1 MDTKQFQ
8 TVYNMIFRWN
18 HGVKKVSRI
27 ILSQKR
33 ASSTW
38 QPGGLTQTPYSQG
51 VQTNT
56 VHSVVLHDS
65 LCLMGR
71 INQSKEDAMGIK
83 PLEVHAKSIANEL
96 ELMLKLLGGTPE
108 ERWRA
113 IEALTGITSRA
124 VVQLVASQMDAMT
137 QSLKTVNTSLKTLK
151 VNAKALSS
159 GTQL

>member
-1 MDTKQFQ
+1 
-8 TVYNMIFRWN
+8 
-18 HGVKKVSRI
+18 
-27 ILSQKR
+27 
-33 ASSTW
+33 
-38 QPGGLTQTPYSQG
+38 
-51 VQTNT
+51 
-56 VHSVVLHDS
+56 
-65 LCLMGR
+65 
-71 INQSKEDAMGIK
+71 MGIK